1 MAMTPWNELRISP
14 SKLGA
19 LCAPG
24 FCELCYWRLLRLKF
38 KKPYMFPMP
47 AILNSL
53 DAQHKQLAAVSLD
66 TKGGLP
72 DYFGAFQDAVEILP
86 VESISGF
93 HEQTNLELFGKPDL
107 VLQDAAG
114 LVSVIDNK
122 TAKSK
127 SADHPLTAIYQ
138 AQVNMY
144 GFLLERSPE
153 AYQVSRVA
161 VLYYEFESLTD
172 RAILKHVGNDYMMA
186 KFKPTLVEVEY
197 DPEKIVVPLL
207 EKVREL
213 IDMDTPP
220 DGKDDCKDCGLLAA
234 FHDFATVTDGVRP
247 SNGYDRDDVNRY
259 SRESFLFRYGL
270 PEERQATL
278 DAIMKD
284 AEPDGVLDLWF
295 RDN

>member
-1 MAMTPWNELRISP
+1 MATTPWNELRISP

-24 FCELCYWRLLRLKF
+24 FCQLCYWRLLRLKF

-53 DAQHKQLAAVSLD
+53 DAQHKQLAAVSLN
-66 TKGGLP
+66 TKGKLP
-72 DYFGAFQDAVEILP
+72 AYFGAFQDAVEILP
-86 VESISGF
+86 IESIPGF
-93 HEQTNLELFGKPDL
+93 HEETNLVLLGKPDL
-107 VLQDAAG
+107 LLRNAAG
-114 LVSVIDNK
+114 TVSVVDNK
-122 TAKSK
+122 TAKLK
-127 SADHPLTAIYQ
+127 SADHPLTAIYR

-161 VLYYEFESLTD
+161 LLYYEFEALSD
-172 RAILKHVGNDYMMA
+172 AAVLKLVGNDYMMA
-186 KFKPTLVEVEY
+186 RFKPTLVEVEY
-197 DPEKIVVPLL
+197 DPENIVVPLL
-207 EKVREL
+207 RKVREL

-220 DGKDDCKDCGLLAA
+220 DGREDCKDCNLLAA

-247 SNGYDRDDVNRY
+247 SNGYDRADMNRY
-259 SRESFLFRYGL
+259 SRESFLYQYGL

-278 DAIMKD
+278 DTIMKD
-284 AEPDGVLDLWF
+284 AAPDGVLDLWF